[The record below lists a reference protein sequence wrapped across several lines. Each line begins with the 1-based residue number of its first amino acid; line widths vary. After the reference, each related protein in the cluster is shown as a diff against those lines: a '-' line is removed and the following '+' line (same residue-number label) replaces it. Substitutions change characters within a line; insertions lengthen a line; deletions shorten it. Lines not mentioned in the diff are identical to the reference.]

1 MLGGI
6 SGVREDGEAI
16 RRVRWIEIVDAV
28 ADRIHPSRAA
38 QNNRLQRVDLVARHR
53 RAPWIDE
60 HPQVARLDLHARR
73 PPAKPHR
80 VAPLLLR
87 PERAGDDAVL
97 AVHRGAGEAV
107 EDDAGADD
115 EVERGV
121 WRGELGRTEADLEG
135 VADELRAEELRA
147 VDAVV
152 LAQLVDPSPTAAP
165 RIAAYLPE
173 RAQNLR
179 GPIE

>member
-1 MLGGI
+1 MRTCFL
-6 SGVREDGEAI
+6 
-16 RRVRWIEIVDAV
+16 
-28 ADRIHPSRAA
+28 PSS
-38 QNNRLQRVDLVARHR
+38 VTK
-53 RAPWIDE
+53 E
-60 HPQVARLDLHARR
+60 GPQVTRLDLHARR

-87 PERAGDDAVL
+87 PERAGNDAVL

-121 WRGELGRTEADLEG
+121 WRGELRGAEADLER
-135 VADELRAEELRA
+135 VADELWAEELRA

-152 LAQLVDPSPTAAP
+152 LAQLVESSTTAAP
-165 RIAAYLPE
+165 RIDADLP
-173 RAQNLR
+173 
-179 GPIE
+179 